1 MYVTGPLPVTNLST
15 FSANQGNNKGI
26 INANWNLVNSP
37 YDYFIYIIGSNL
49 IGNVSTT
56 SLSQIVDLGYNYTV
70 AVTSVKDGMISISA
84 TTVMEVVGLFFMQV
98 SLINI

>member
-1 MYVTGPLPVTNLST
+1 MT
-15 FSANQGNNKGI
+15 FSANQGNNKGV

-37 YDYFIYIIGSNL
+37 YDYFIYAIDNL

-70 AVTSVKDGMISISA
+70 AVTSVKDGMTSSSA
-84 TTVMEVVGLFFMQV
+84 ATVTEVVGLFFMQV
-98 SLINI
+98 SDQYLNMLN